1 MAFHPTGDYLVVGTN
16 QPVVRL
22 YDTNTAQCYVC
33 SFPSHYH
40 TNAITSLKYRKSM
53 ESFHLEVLK
62 YLYLSLLGILLMESS
77 TFPDLETAP

>member
-33 SFPSHYH
+33 SFPSQYH
-40 TNAITSLKYRKSM
+40 TNAITSLKYLLIGRKH
-53 ESFHLEVLK
+53 FLNKL
-62 YLYLSLLGILLMESS
+62 
-77 TFPDLETAP
+77 